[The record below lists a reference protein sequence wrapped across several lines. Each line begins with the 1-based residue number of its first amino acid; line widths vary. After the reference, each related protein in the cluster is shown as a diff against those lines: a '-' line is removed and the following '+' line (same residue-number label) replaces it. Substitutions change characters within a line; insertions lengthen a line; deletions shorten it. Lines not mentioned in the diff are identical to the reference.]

1 MRRHAKGSQ
10 RTQDK
15 RKSLPTKTT
24 SSTRWSRTLRAV
36 WLLGISGLPAGAAC
50 ARPPLPVAAPLPAL
64 NLAHFDHLFAET
76 RLGGELVGVMRIYSS
91 YPNYNYAI
99 EPREGYACVDD
110 AARAIVLLAGLPGVE
125 SDSHRMRQ
133 LELLTRFVL
142 AMQNSNSYFNNFI
155 WADGRINTTYYTTV
169 AELNWW
175 SLRALWGL
183 ESAYRV
189 IHRDSPLAADIRA
202 ATARL
207 VANLQRDLAVGGRR
221 TRIVDGFYVPTW
233 LPAGSG
239 ADQAAVA
246 VLGLLPHYARTHDAQ
261 TRALIVAL
269 AEGMEQMQ
277 AGDRRHFP
285 YGLHLSSENKWHG
298 WGSDEAFALLLA
310 GNQLKRRDFI
320 ASALAEIDG
329 FYPYAMRQ
337 GEFASLDLAKHGD
350 RVVVLREQRYPQI
363 AYAQGAMVRAAVEAY
378 HVTGNHRYLAEG
390 QQIFGWFT
398 QPHGRQPAA
407 YDPASGRVADGLI
420 GSDILNRNSGAESTV
435 EGLMALNALRTQD
448 GG

>member
-1 MRRHAKGSQ
+1 MRRHADNLQ
-10 RTQDK
+10 RTREKQ
-15 RKSLPTKTT
+15 KSLRTKAR
-24 SSTRWSRTLRAV
+24 SGTRWSRALLAA
-36 WLLGISGLPAGAAC
+36 WLLGISGLVARVAC
-50 ARPPLPVAAPLPAL
+50 ARPPAPVAAPLPAL

-76 RLGGELVGVMRIYSS
+76 TLDGKPVGVMRIYSS
-91 YPNYNYAI
+91 YPDYTYAI

-110 AARAIVLLAGLPGVE
+110 AARAIVLLAGLPGAE
-125 SDSHRMRQ
+125 RDSHRMRQ

-142 AMQNSNSYFNNFI
+142 AMQNANGYFNNFL

-189 IHRDSPLAADIRA
+189 IPRDSPLREEVRSS
-202 ATARL
+202 TARL
-207 VANLQRDLAVGGRR
+207 VANLQRDLATGERH
-221 TRIVDGFYVPTW
+221 TRIVSGFRVPTW

-239 ADQAAVA
+239 ADEAAVA

-261 TRALIVAL
+261 TRTLIVAL

-277 AGDRRHFP
+277 AGDRGHFP
-285 YGLHLSSENKWHG
+285 YGLHLSSQNTWHG
-298 WGSDEAFALLLA
+298 WGSDQALALLLA
-310 GNQLKRRDFI
+310 GDQLKRRDFI
-320 ASALAEIDG
+320 TSALAEIDG

-337 GEFASLDLAKHGD
+337 CEIASLVLANQGD

-390 QQIFGWFT
+390 QQIFSWFT
-398 QPHGRQPAA
+398 QPHGNQPAA

-420 GSDILNRNSGAESTV
+420 GRDMLNRNSGAESTV
-435 EGLMALNALRTQD
+435 EGLMALDALRTQ
-448 GG
+448 GRG